1 MLFVAEMVPYFLQN
15 DVSYVRFPTLRDAYM
30 TFDVEIAFRPETTDG
45 MLSVNLVGRLS
56 DFLNPRACVSCT
68 FVSSSAVLFSG
79 LLLYNGEYEDRSG
92 DFLSLGMSGRAL
104 EFRFDTGSGPTIIR
118 SAPLAL
124 NQWHVARIKRLQS
137 NG

>member
-1 MLFVAEMVPYFLQN
+1 MVPYFLQN

-45 MLSVNLVGRLS
+45 MLSVNLVGRLRFS
-56 DFLNPRACVSCT
+56 ESMRIR
-68 FVSSSAVLFSG
+68 VLFDYVALACLSPG